1 MKNLAAAGIKKIT
14 YGVSIGDVPLQVAKT
29 YQRNSSNTKLNEYQL
44 KKTVLR
50 TSLCFYRA
58 AV

>member
-14 YGVSIGDVPLQVAKT
+14 CGVSIGDLLLQVAKT
-29 YQRNSSNTKLNEYQL
+29 YQPNNSNTKLNEYQL

-50 TSLCFYRA
+50 TNLCFYRA